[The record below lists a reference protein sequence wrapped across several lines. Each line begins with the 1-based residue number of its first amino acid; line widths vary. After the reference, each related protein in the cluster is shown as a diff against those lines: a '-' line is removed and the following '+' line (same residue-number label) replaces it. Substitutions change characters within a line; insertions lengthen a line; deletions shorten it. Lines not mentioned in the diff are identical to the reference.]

1 MDNFWMGLFLGTII
15 LFTILEIKES
25 KRILRESKHSNRSMT
40 EIAEETAD
48 EIEMEKIKILK
59 YVKADKLV
67 YNNIGQRLHNFFRIV
82 WVIIL
87 VFLSLVWAISMI

>member
-15 LFTILEIKES
+15 LFTILEIRES

-67 YNNIGQRLHNFFRIV
+67 YNSIGQRLHNFFRIV
-82 WVIIL
+82 WVVIL